1 MSLRNLFHIRKDLS
15 KEKKDVW
22 YYLDLLNITRQ
33 KVYIEKIK
41 YRDKRKERAS
51 VLTEKNVKKSIN
63 EAILTDTKSISD
75 FIDILPAGAPEGEL
89 INKYVHQNYDSD
101 LRISS
106 SMERSETIRI
116 FNKYRVLNSDRKRL
130 IASILNI
137 KMDLG

>member
-116 FNKYRVLNSDRKRL
+116 FNK
-130 IASILNI
+130 
-137 KMDLG
+137 